1 MKTNVREL
9 LKCFFQ
15 VLPIP
20 ISNLELEKL
29 KLGFYTKNLNR
40 VNRFKED
47 PQFFLPLFSAPTSLR
62 VNCLLSNSQGQA
74 LIQEGF
80 HFVSKLNTLS
90 GVP

>member
-1 MKTNVREL
+1 MKTNGREL

-80 HFVSKLNTLS
+80 HFVSKLNALN